1 MSHKEIILYSHKRQ
15 KYNCKNE
22 KKYYNYI
29 CSKRIKEGE
38 DSIYHKMLK
47 KSLQLSKQIKKI
59 KQEITKLPEGKLV
72 HVKNVKY
79 SQWYQSDG
87 HTKRY
92 IPKKS
97 HELIEKLAIKKYLS
111 YLLEDCENE
120 KRAIEFYLKH
130 HREDVGKAEK
140 FLTNKSEYGEL
151 LLPYFKTKSKELQ
164 DWLQEPFEQN
174 PQYSEILI
182 LKTVSGNP
190 VRSKSEVIIDTLL
203 YTNKI
208 PFRYE
213 CALKLG
219 RKTYYPDFT
228 IKHPRTGKIYYW
240 EHFGMMDDEEYIKKA
255 CSKLQ
260 VYALNGIVPSVNL
273 IMTFETSENP
283 LGAEEVMELIEK
295 YFDIETEDAIK
306 LQFGI

>member
-1 MSHKEIILYSHKRQ
+1 MLCAIFILLRYR
-15 KYNCKNE
+15 
-22 KKYYNYI
+22 
-29 CSKRIKEGE
+29 GG
-38 DSIYHKMLK
+38 DFIYQKMLK
-47 KSLQLSKQIKKI
+47 ESRRLDEQIKRLKNLI
-59 KQEITKLPEGKLV
+59 ENLPTGKLISGG
-72 HVKNVKY
+72 NGKY
-79 SQWYQSDG
+79 QQWFRSDG
-87 HTKRY
+87 HVRTY
-92 IPKKS
+92 ISKKQK
-97 HELIEKLAIKKYLS
+97 ELIEKLAIKKYLS

-174 PQYSEILI
+174 PQYDENLI
-182 LKTVSGNP
+182 LKTISGNR

-203 YTNKI
+203 YINKI

-219 RKTYYPDFT
+219 RRTYYPDFT

-240 EHFGMMDDEEYIKKA
+240 EHFGMMDDSSYAEKA
-255 CSKLQ
+255 YSKMHF
-260 VYALNGIVPSVNL
+260 YNSYGIIPSIQL
-273 IMTFETSENP
+273 ITTFETKDFPLTSE
-283 LGAEEVMELIEK
+283 LVEK
-295 YFDIETEDAIK
+295 TIKHYFM
-306 LQFGI
+306 

>member
-1 MSHKEIILYSHKRQ
+1 MRNIRNEIIV
-15 KYNCKNE
+15 KYIVEKNE
-22 KKYYNYI
+22 GGNI
-29 CSKRIKEGE
+29 
-38 DSIYHKMLK
+38 IYQKMLK
-47 KSLQLSKQIKKI
+47 ESQRLADQIERLKDKI
-59 KQEITKLPEGKLV
+59 AKLPEGKLLRIQ
-72 HVKNVKY
+72 NAKY

-87 HTKRY
+87 HTKKY
-92 IPKKS
+92 IPKKKC
-97 HELIEKLAIKKYLS
+97 ELIEKLAIKKYLS

-151 LLPYFKTKSKELQ
+151 LFPYFKTKSKELQ

-174 PQYSEILI
+174 PQYDENLI
-182 LKTVSGNP
+182 LKTISGNR

-203 YTNKI
+203 YINKI

-219 RKTYYPDFT
+219 RRTYYPDFT

-255 CSKLQ
+255 CSKIQ

>member
-1 MSHKEIILYSHKRQ
+1 MLCAIFILLRYR
-15 KYNCKNE
+15 
-22 KKYYNYI
+22 
-29 CSKRIKEGE
+29 GG
-38 DSIYHKMLK
+38 DFIYQKMLK
-47 KSLQLSKQIKKI
+47 ESRRLDEQIKRLKNLI
-59 KQEITKLPEGKLV
+59 ENLPTGKLISGG
-72 HVKNVKY
+72 NGKY
-79 SQWYQSDG
+79 QQWFRSDG
-87 HTKRY
+87 HVRTY
-92 IPKKS
+92 ISKKQK
-97 HELIEKLAIKKYLS
+97 ELIEKLAIKKYLS

-140 FLTNKSEYGEL
+140 FLIDKSEYGEL

-174 PQYSEILI
+174 PQYDENLI
-182 LKTVSGNP
+182 LKTISGNR

-203 YTNKI
+203 YINKI

-219 RKTYYPDFT
+219 RRTYYPDFT

-260 VYALNGIVPSVNL
+260 VYTLNGIVPSVNL

-295 YFDIETEDAIK
+295 YFDIETEGGVIK
-306 LQFGI
+306 LQFGV

>member
-1 MSHKEIILYSHKRQ
+1 MLCAIFILLRYR
-15 KYNCKNE
+15 
-22 KKYYNYI
+22 
-29 CSKRIKEGE
+29 GG
-38 DSIYHKMLK
+38 DFIYQKMLK
-47 KSLQLSKQIKKI
+47 ESRRLDEQIKRLKNLI
-59 KQEITKLPEGKLV
+59 ENLPTGKLISAG
-72 HVKNVKY
+72 NGKY
-79 SQWYQSDG
+79 QQWFRSDG
-87 HTKRY
+87 HVRTY
-92 IPKKS
+92 ISKKQK
-97 HELIEKLAIKKYLS
+97 ELIEKLAIKKYLS

-174 PQYSEILI
+174 PQYDENLI
-182 LKTVSGNP
+182 LKTISGNR

-203 YTNKI
+203 YINKI

-219 RKTYYPDFT
+219 RRTYYPDFT